1 MLFLYNLIVQ
11 IAGFLLKI
19 VALFSPKIK
28 LFVDG
33 RKPVFKILQTKINPN
48 DKTIW
53 FHAASLGEYEQGLP
67 VIEKIKIKYPNHK
80 IVITFFSPSG
90 YEVRKNNLVAD
101 VTVYLPLDT
110 KKNAKDFLKLVHPE
124 MAFFIK
130 YEYWPNYLT
139 ELRKLG
145 TPTYLISGIL
155 RKNQLFF
162 KWYGGFYRK
171 ALDTFTYF
179 FVQNES
185 SKNLLQQ
192 LGKANVAVSGDTRFD
207 RVASILEKDN
217 SLDFI
222 EAFKNDILT
231 IVVGSSW
238 PKDESLLVDYI
249 NQTNGKVKFIIAPH
263 NIKSEQIQELKNAIT
278 KKSIL
283 FSDVQTRFI
292 ASPHPE
298 NIEFIASPRESEAR
312 LIASPNPE
320 NKEFIASPRE
330 SETRLLASPNPENM
344 EFIASPRESE
354 TRLIASLQQ
363 YDVFI
368 IDTIG
373 ILTKIYNYADIAFV
387 GGGFGNPGVH
397 NILEP
402 ATFGIPIVI
411 GPNFSHF
418 AEATALVNMEG
429 CVSISNK
436 NELFDTFSNLIAN
449 DDIRH
454 EKGHICST
462 FVQMNKGATAII
474 LKYILN
480 D

>member
-11 IAGFLLKI
+11 IASFLLKI

-33 RKPVFKILQTKINPN
+33 RKPLFEILQNKISPN

-67 VIEKIKIKYPNHK
+67 VIEKIKIEFPNHK
-80 IVITFFSPSG
+80 IVVTFFSPSG
-90 YEVRKNNLVAD
+90 YEVRKKNSVVD

-110 KKNAKDFLKLVHPE
+110 KKNAEQFLSLVHPE

-130 YEYWPNYLT
+130 YEYWPNYLN
-139 ELRKLG
+139 ELQKLNV
-145 TPTYLISGIL
+145 PTYLISGIF

-162 KWYGGFYRK
+162 KWYGRFYRK
-171 ALDTFTYF
+171 ALNTFSYF

-185 SKNLLQQ
+185 SKKLL
-192 LGKANVAVSGDTRFD
+192 LELKKTNVAVSGDTRFD

-217 SLDFI
+217 SLGFI
-222 EAFKNDILT
+222 EAFKNDTLT

-249 NQTNGKVKFIIAPH
+249 NQTSENVKFIIAPH
-263 NIKSEQIQELKNAIT
+263 NIKEEQIQELKNSIT
-278 KKSIL
+278 KKVVL
-283 FSDVQTRFI
+283 FSEVGTGRD
-292 ASPHPE
+292 
-298 NIEFIASPRESEAR
+298 
-312 LIASPNPE
+312 L
-320 NKEFIASPRE
+320 
-330 SETRLLASPNPENM
+330 
-344 EFIASPRESE
+344 
-354 TRLIASLQQ
+354 SLQDF
-363 YDVFI
+363 DVFI

-373 ILTKIYNYADIAFV
+373 ILTKIYSYADIAYV

-402 ATFGIPIVI
+402 ATFGVPIVI

-436 NELFDTFSNLIAN
+436 KELFDAFFNLIAN

-462 FVQMNKGATAII
+462 FVQMNKGATSII
-474 LKYILN
+474 LKHILN